1 VAGRRPR
8 DAASVAERD
17 RCRLGPQGD
26 HLHHSPAGRF
36 WTDGRPRRV
45 VDGGYFEN
53 YGARTAAELADKV
66 EQISLA
72 MVAEAHEAGQPIAPI
87 VPVVVIISN
96 DGEALR
102 SADEVRACK
111 KNKERDDCRL
121 LEEATVSCIPQPAPS
136 TQRERSE
143 QAERAIARG
152 PRGGGFGPEGLAP
165 LLGLNATRG
174 AHGQDALHIVRR
186 HYCET
191 AATKIESL
199 PRMRQRTSSFA

>member
-1 VAGRRPR
+1 
-8 DAASVAERD
+8 
-17 RCRLGPQGD
+17 
-26 HLHHSPAGRF
+26 
-36 WTDGRPRRV
+36 
-45 VDGGYFEN
+45 
-53 YGARTAAELADKV
+53 LADKV

-199 PRMRQRTSSFA
+199 PRMIHIALPRPQEGESAPLNWVLNESAVRFLREPLKTEFNRNQAAILRATLQALLESEPASR